1 MPVTLYVSQPAPLS
15 APLSRTDEGVV
26 YQPVLCQACG
36 SAPSWGWMKV
46 DGLGVLVHDTED
58 RERCPV
64 AVPFVWETGKP
75 VSASVEAVAA

>member
-1 MPVTLYVSQPAPLS
+1 MPATLVVSHPAPLS
-15 APLSRTDEGVV
+15 APLSRTEVAEGV
-26 YQPVLCQACG
+26 PSPCMSCG
-36 SAPSWGWMKV
+36 ASVSGWGWMKV